1 MYTTEKRRKTV
12 IVLFS
17 HELTQI
23 NTNEKKIFVK
33 ICVHSWLKI
42 KNDSI
47 RRYNLF
53 EEKTHMII
61 GIPKEIKPD
70 EYRVALIPV
79 GVEEML
85 KHGHTVL
92 VENGAGL
99 GSGIPDQEYKKAGAK
114 LVNSPKEIYDKAQFI
129 MKVKEPLHEE
139 YPSLKEGQIIFT
151 FFHFAASR
159 ELTDTILK
167 SKVIAI
173 AYETIRDEHGK
184 HPILT
189 PMSEVAGRMSI
200 QEGAKYLEK
209 PMLGRGIL
217 LGGVPGVAPA
227 EVVIIGGGV
236 VGTNAAKVAAGLGA
250 RVTVLDINMERLR
263 YLDDIMPKNV
273 VTLMSNAHNI
283 REKVKDADLLIG
295 AVLIEGARAPY
306 VVTKDMV
313 QTMKPGAV
321 IIDVAIDQGG
331 CIETSKP
338 TTHGNPT
345 YKMYDVIHYCVTNI
359 PGAVAC
365 TSTHALTNVTLP
377 YALEIADKG
386 YERAARENPA
396 ILRGINMIKERVTNK
411 AVADAFGMEYSS
423 FE

>member
-1 MYTTEKRRKTV
+1 
-12 IVLFS
+12 
-17 HELTQI
+17 
-23 NTNEKKIFVK
+23 
-33 ICVHSWLKI
+33 
-42 KNDSI
+42 
-47 RRYNLF
+47 
-53 EEKTHMII
+53 MII

-70 EYRVALIPV
+70 ESRVALIPV
-79 GVEEML
+79 GVEEMV
-85 KHGHTVL
+85 KHGHTVFI
-92 VENGAGL
+92 EKGAGL
-99 GSGIPDQEYKKAGAK
+99 GSGISDQEYKKAGAK

-129 MKVKEPLHEE
+129 MKVKEPLPEE
-139 YPSLKEGQIIFT
+139 YHFLKEDQIIFT
-151 FFHFAASR
+151 FFHFATSR
-159 ELTDTILK
+159 ELTDAILK

-227 EVVIIGGGV
+227 EVVIVGGGV

-273 VTLMSNAHNI
+273 VTLMSNAQNI
-283 REKVKDADLLIG
+283 REKIKDADLLIG
-295 AVLIEGARAPY
+295 AILIEGARAPY

-313 QTMKPGAV
+313 QTMKAGAV
-321 IIDVAIDQGG
+321 IVDVAIDQGG
-331 CIETSKP
+331 CIETSRP
-338 TTHGNPT
+338 TTHSKPT
-345 YKMYDVIHYCVTNI
+345 YKLYDVIHYCVSNI
-359 PGAVAC
+359 PGAVAN
-365 TSTHALTNVTLP
+365 TSTYALANVTLP
-377 YALEIADKG
+377 YALEIANKG
-386 YERAARENPA
+386 YELASQENPA
-396 ILRGINMIKERVTNK
+396 ILRGINIVKGKVTNK
-411 AVADAFGMEYSS
+411 AVANAFGMEYSP